1 MSENS
6 FKTIGTTFVED
17 ILTAKNSDELFKI
30 LKDTC
35 CITLKPEAV
44 ADSIKHLDLPSAAI
58 DFKATVA
65 RLQIMKRSKVI
76 NDKLAQMKNK
86 EEMRAYLKRYLKQ
99 EREIP
104 QVANYTY
111 IAMQT
116 YMKKGFGK
124 AEDFKRELHEY
135 LVKPVS
141 EKQKQDMEIAPQVM
155 QQQRPISRPSVYGG

>member
-1 MSENS
+1 MTDAS

-17 ILTAKNSDELFKI
+17 ISTAKNSDELFKI
-30 LKDTC
+30 YKNTC
-35 CITLKPEAV
+35 CIAFKPEEV
-44 ADSIKHLDLPSAAI
+44 VNQIRSLVLPKVSIDI
-58 DFKATVA
+58 KAEIAKV
-65 RLQIMKRSKVI
+65 QIKNRSNVI
-76 NDKLAQMKNK
+76 NKKLANMSSK

-99 EREIP
+99 EREIS

-116 YMKKGFGK
+116 YVNKGFGK
-124 AEDFKRELHEY
+124 AEDFKDKLCKY

-155 QQQRPISRPSVYGG
+155 QQPRPISRPSVYGG